1 GGLGGASSSGSAGSS
16 DSSSTGT
23 ATSGFGSLGSLS
35 SLTGAAGAVPS
46 NDVTGNTGCKKVTF
60 IFARGTTEM
69 GTLGSIVG
77 PGLASALIKDTG
89 SCAVQGVDYPA
100 DAAGNANMGASGG
113 PKMAA
118 LATQALKQCPD
129 TKIILGGYSQ
139 GAMVVHNAL
148 GSIDG
153 SKIAAVTAFGDPMNG
168 QSFKGVDDSKV
179 VRYCGSSDFV
189 CDLTGKTQG
198 TGSHLSYGS
207 NLAEAASRLSQ
218 IVGVKA

>member
-1 GGLGGASSSGSAGSS
+1 
-16 DSSSTGT
+16 
-23 ATSGFGSLGSLS
+23 
-35 SLTGAAGAVPS
+35 
-46 NDVTGNTGCKKVTF
+46 
-60 IFARGTTEM
+60 M

-77 PGLASALIKDTG
+77 PGLASALVKDTG

-100 DAAGNANMGASGG
+100 DAAGNAAMGGTGG

-118 LATQALKQCPD
+118 LVNQALQQCPD

-148 GSIDG
+148 NTIDG
-153 SKIAAVTAFGDPMNG
+153 SKIAAVAAFGDPMNG

-179 VRYCGSSDFV
+179 VRYCGSTDFV
-189 CDLTGKTQG
+189 CDFSGKTQG
-198 TGSHLSYGS
+198 AGSHLSYGS

-218 IVGVKA
+218 IVGGTTTSKTY

>member
-1 GGLGGASSSGSAGSS
+1 
-16 DSSSTGT
+16 
-23 ATSGFGSLGSLS
+23 
-35 SLTGAAGAVPS
+35 
-46 NDVTGNTGCKKVTF
+46 
-60 IFARGTTEM
+60 M

-77 PGLASALIKDTG
+77 PGLASGLVKDTG

-118 LATQALKQCPD
+118 LANLALQQCPS
-129 TKIILGGYSQ
+129 TKVILAGYSQ

-148 GSIDG
+148 NTIDG
-153 SKIAAVTAFGDPMNG
+153 SKIAAVAAFGDPMNG
-168 QSFKGVDDSKV
+168 QAFKGVDDSKV

-189 CDLTGKTQG
+189 CDFSGKTQG
-198 TGSHLSYGS
+198 AGSHLSYGS
-207 NLAEAASRLSQ
+207 NLAEAASRLTQ